1 MAEKKNDFLTY
12 KGKPLVRNGNTIY
25 YGDMNDDF
33 VIMMRILSS
42 KEFGDTDLASKVSV
56 QLVNTDPNVSIKEK
70 IVKTSE
76 KKDVLANKIL
86 TADVFEQTK
95 TNGLKELWNEAQ
107 DIEITLDFITY
118 GSNLIKK
125 LLSKVLPKI

>member
-42 KEFGDTDLASKVSV
+42 KEFGDTDLASKVSI

-76 KKDVLANKIL
+76 KKGLYAAMDIADIWL
-86 TADVFEQTK
+86 TRAL
-95 TNGLKELWNEAQ
+95 N
-107 DIEITLDFITY
+107 
-118 GSNLIKK
+118 
-125 LLSKVLPKI
+125 PKDE

>member
-25 YGDMNDDF
+25 YGDMNDDY

-42 KEFGDTDLASKVSV
+42 KDFGDTDLASKVSV

-76 KKDVLANKIL
+76 KKGLYAAMDIADIWL
-86 TADVFEQTK
+86 TRAL
-95 TNGLKELWNEAQ
+95 N
-107 DIEITLDFITY
+107 
-118 GSNLIKK
+118 
-125 LLSKVLPKI
+125 PKDE

>member
-42 KEFGDTDLASKVSV
+42 AIPISLQRYPFSLSIQTRMSALKKKSLKQAKKKVFM
-56 QLVNTDPNVSIKEK
+56 QQW
-70 IVKTSE
+70 
-76 KKDVLANKIL
+76 IL
-86 TADVFEQTK
+86 QIS
-95 TNGLKELWNEAQ
+95 G
-107 DIEITLDFITY
+107 
-118 GSNLIKK
+118 
-125 LLSKVLPKI
+125 

>member
-12 KGKPLVRNGNTIY
+12 KGKPLVRSGNTIY

-76 KKDVLANKIL
+76 KKGLYAAMDIADIWL
-86 TADVFEQTK
+86 TRAL
-95 TNGLKELWNEAQ
+95 N
-107 DIEITLDFITY
+107 
-118 GSNLIKK
+118 
-125 LLSKVLPKI
+125 PKDE

>member
-1 MAEKKNDFLTY
+1 MAEKKTDFLTY

-76 KKDVLANKIL
+76 KKGLYAAMDIADIWL
-86 TADVFEQTK
+86 TRAL
-95 TNGLKELWNEAQ
+95 N
-107 DIEITLDFITY
+107 
-118 GSNLIKK
+118 
-125 LLSKVLPKI
+125 PKDE

>member
-1 MAEKKNDFLTY
+1 MKTEFT
-12 KGKPLVRNGNTIY
+12 NTE
-25 YGDMNDDF
+25 DDV
-33 VIMMRILSS
+33 VI
-42 KEFGDTDLASKVSV
+42 
-56 QLVNTDPNVSIKEK
+56 
-70 IVKTSE
+70 KTSE

-95 TNGLKELWNEAQ
+95 TNSLKELWNEAQ

>member
-12 KGKPLVRNGNTIY
+12 KGKPLVRSGNTIY
-25 YGDMNDDF
+25 YGDMNDDY

-76 KKDVLANKIL
+76 KKGLYAAMDIADIWL
-86 TADVFEQTK
+86 TRA
-95 TNGLKELWNEAQ
+95 LKDE
-107 DIEITLDFITY
+107 
-118 GSNLIKK
+118 
-125 LLSKVLPKI
+125 

>member
-1 MAEKKNDFLTY
+1 MAENKNDFLTY

-25 YGDMNDDF
+25 YGDMNDDY

-76 KKDVLANKIL
+76 KKGLYAAMDIADIWL
-86 TADVFEQTK
+86 TRAL
-95 TNGLKELWNEAQ
+95 N
-107 DIEITLDFITY
+107 
-118 GSNLIKK
+118 
-125 LLSKVLPKI
+125 PKDE

>member
-12 KGKPLVRNGNTIY
+12 KGKPLVRNGNTMY

-76 KKDVLANKIL
+76 KKGLYAAMDIADIWL
-86 TADVFEQTK
+86 TRAL
-95 TNGLKELWNEAQ
+95 N
-107 DIEITLDFITY
+107 
-118 GSNLIKK
+118 
-125 LLSKVLPKI
+125 PKDE

>member
-12 KGKPLVRNGNTIY
+12 KGNPLVRSGNTIY
-25 YGDMNDDF
+25 YGDMNDDY

-76 KKDVLANKIL
+76 KKGLYAAMDIADIWL
-86 TADVFEQTK
+86 TRAL
-95 TNGLKELWNEAQ
+95 N
-107 DIEITLDFITY
+107 
-118 GSNLIKK
+118 
-125 LLSKVLPKI
+125 PKDE

>member
-1 MAEKKNDFLTY
+1 MAEKKNVFLTY

-25 YGDMNDDF
+25 YGDMNDDY

-76 KKDVLANKIL
+76 KKGLYAAMDIADIWL
-86 TADVFEQTK
+86 TRAL
-95 TNGLKELWNEAQ
+95 N
-107 DIEITLDFITY
+107 
-118 GSNLIKK
+118 
-125 LLSKVLPKI
+125 PKDE

>member
-25 YGDMNDDF
+25 YGDMNDDY

-76 KKDVLANKIL
+76 KKGLYAAMDIAGIWL
-86 TADVFEQTK
+86 TRAL
-95 TNGLKELWNEAQ
+95 N
-107 DIEITLDFITY
+107 
-118 GSNLIKK
+118 
-125 LLSKVLPKI
+125 PKDE

>member
-42 KEFGDTDLASKVSV
+42 KEFGDTDLASKVTV

-76 KKDVLANKIL
+76 KKGLYAAMDIADIWL
-86 TADVFEQTK
+86 TRAL
-95 TNGLKELWNEAQ
+95 N
-107 DIEITLDFITY
+107 
-118 GSNLIKK
+118 
-125 LLSKVLPKI
+125 PKDE

>member
-33 VIMMRILSS
+33 VIMIRILSS

-76 KKDVLANKIL
+76 KKGLYAAMDIADIWL
-86 TADVFEQTK
+86 TRAL
-95 TNGLKELWNEAQ
+95 N
-107 DIEITLDFITY
+107 
-118 GSNLIKK
+118 
-125 LLSKVLPKI
+125 PKDE

>member
-25 YGDMNDDF
+25 YGDMNDDY
-33 VIMMRILSS
+33 VIMMRIFSS

-76 KKDVLANKIL
+76 KKGLYAAMDIADIWL
-86 TADVFEQTK
+86 TRAL
-95 TNGLKELWNEAQ
+95 N
-107 DIEITLDFITY
+107 
-118 GSNLIKK
+118 
-125 LLSKVLPKI
+125 PKDE

>member
-25 YGDMNDDF
+25 YGDMNDDY
-33 VIMMRILSS
+33 VIMMRILST

-76 KKDVLANKIL
+76 KKGLYAAMDIADIWL
-86 TADVFEQTK
+86 TRAL
-95 TNGLKELWNEAQ
+95 N
-107 DIEITLDFITY
+107 
-118 GSNLIKK
+118 
-125 LLSKVLPKI
+125 PKDE

>member
-76 KKDVLANKIL
+76 KKGLYAAMDIADIWL
-86 TADVFEQTK
+86 TRAL
-95 TNGLKELWNEAQ
+95 N
-107 DIEITLDFITY
+107 
-118 GSNLIKK
+118 
-125 LLSKVLPKI
+125 PKDE

>member
-25 YGDMNDDF
+25 YGDMNDDY

-76 KKDVLANKIL
+76 KKGLYAAMDIADIWL
-86 TADVFEQTK
+86 TRAL
-95 TNGLKELWNEAQ
+95 N
-107 DIEITLDFITY
+107 
-118 GSNLIKK
+118 
-125 LLSKVLPKI
+125 PKDE

>member
-12 KGKPLVRNGNTIY
+12 KGKPLVRSGNTIY
-25 YGDMNDDF
+25 YGDMNDDY

-76 KKDVLANKIL
+76 KKGLYAAMDIADIWL
-86 TADVFEQTK
+86 TRAL
-95 TNGLKELWNEAQ
+95 N
-107 DIEITLDFITY
+107 
-118 GSNLIKK
+118 
-125 LLSKVLPKI
+125 SKDE

>member
-25 YGDMNDDF
+25 YGDMNDDY

-70 IVKTSE
+70 IVKTR
-76 KKDVLANKIL
+76 KKKGLYAAMDIADIWL
-86 TADVFEQTK
+86 TRAL
-95 TNGLKELWNEAQ
+95 N
-107 DIEITLDFITY
+107 
-118 GSNLIKK
+118 
-125 LLSKVLPKI
+125 PKDE

>member
-12 KGKPLVRNGNTIY
+12 KGKPLVRNGHTIY

-76 KKDVLANKIL
+76 KKGLYAAMDIADIWL
-86 TADVFEQTK
+86 TRAL
-95 TNGLKELWNEAQ
+95 N
-107 DIEITLDFITY
+107 
-118 GSNLIKK
+118 
-125 LLSKVLPKI
+125 PKDE